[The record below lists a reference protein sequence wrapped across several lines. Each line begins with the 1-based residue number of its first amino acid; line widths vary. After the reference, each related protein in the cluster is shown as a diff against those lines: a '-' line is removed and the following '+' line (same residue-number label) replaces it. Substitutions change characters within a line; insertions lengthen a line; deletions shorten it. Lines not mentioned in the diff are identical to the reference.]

1 MLDLVIRSVLLCL
14 IFATLM
20 YINDHDLRRT
30 KWADFSCW
38 FYVLLFFILGTTLA
52 IKLSTMI

>member
-30 KWADFSCW
+30 KWADFSVW

>member
-20 YINDHDLRRT
+20 YINDHGLRNT
-30 KWADFSCW
+30 KWADFSGW
-38 FYVLLFFILGTTLA
+38 FYVLLFFILVTTLA
-52 IKLSTMI
+52 IRLSTMI

>member
-20 YINDHDLRRT
+20 YINDHGLRGT
-30 KWADFSCW
+30 KWADFSGW